1 LRGTSNLGII
11 SVLNDVIQ
19 LIIYGHAWKACPAI
33 AAVKLQINAMCQK
46 RKCIFYA
53 DSMIFIKFI
62 VHSIRSH
69 SAIRE
74 SRRHVRLRNTW
85 LRQFFWYRMVN
96 IPPVLTDNPILLM
109 SMAKDPYNY
118 IEKQRHI
125 VCSLRTIRHLLM
137 S

>member
-11 SVLNDVIQ
+11 SVLNDVMQ

-85 LRQFFWYRMVN
+85 LRQF
-96 IPPVLTDNPILLM
+96 L
-109 SMAKDPYNY
+109 Y
-118 IEKQRHI
+118 IEWSIYLLSWQIIQFFWWAWPKIHI
-125 VCSLRTIRHLLM
+125 IISRNNVI
-137 S
+137 